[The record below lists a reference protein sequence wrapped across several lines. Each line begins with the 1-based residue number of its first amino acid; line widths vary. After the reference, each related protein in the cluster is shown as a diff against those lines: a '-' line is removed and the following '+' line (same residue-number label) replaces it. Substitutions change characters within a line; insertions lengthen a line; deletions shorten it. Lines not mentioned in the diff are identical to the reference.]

1 MTTRPADID
10 LRDEQRPAADVP
22 GGDATKPRDIPKRGW
37 FQILRR
43 SWKEAKADNV
53 PLIAAGVAFYAFLA
67 IFPAIIA
74 AVLLYGLLADPAQ
87 VADQVDQIGSALP
100 SSAQDLLSPSR

>member
-1 MTTRPADID
+1 MTASDA
-10 LRDEQRPAADVP
+10 AADVP
-22 GGDATKPRDIPKRGW
+22 GGDAERPRDIPKRGW
-37 FQILRR
+37 FQILKR
-43 SWKEAKADNV
+43 SWKEAKADHV

-87 VADQVDQIGSALP
+87 VASQVDQIGSALP
-100 SSAQDLLSPSR
+100 QLGPETCWPSR